1 MYEEQVESR
10 FHQRAR
16 EESMGAVLNHY
27 SERDALIEE
36 YHDFVESLVSRLMR
50 AMGLPQRHRDDF
62 ISAGLL
68 GLVEAAGRFDADR
81 GNDFRAFAFLRI
93 RGAVI
98 DHIRASCEL
107 SGYAYQVLKALES
120 AQDLRTQ
127 SLENRR
133 SGSQS
138 PGYQGMEGVDLLS
151 KSAVALAIVTP
162 ASESPFFGGTAP
174 SDPERDLHKK
184 QTSEKLRS
192 AIATLP
198 DKERTIIE
206 QYYFHDLTLS
216 EVAQQYA
223 GLSKSWVSRLHD
235 RALGILREKLVEG
248 GMEGKA

>member
-1 MYEEQVESR
+1 MYEEQVESPLCR
-10 FHQRAR
+10 GAR
-16 EESMGAVLNHY
+16 GEIMGAVLNHH

-36 YHDFVESLVSRLMR
+36 YHDFVEGLVSRIMR

-68 GLVEAAGRFDADR
+68 GLVEAAGRFDAGR
-81 GNDFRAFAFLRI
+81 GSDFRAFAFLRI

-98 DHIRASCEL
+98 DHIRASCEI

-120 AQDLRTQ
+120 AQELRAQ
-127 SLENRR
+127 SLEDRR
-133 SGSQS
+133 AGVSSS
-138 PGYQGMEGVDLLS
+138 DPHAMEGIDLLS
-151 KSAVALAIVTP
+151 KSAVALALVSHS
-162 ASESPFFGGTAP
+162 SEAPFFGGTAF
-174 SDPERDLHKK
+174 SDPERDLQKK
-184 QTSEKLRS
+184 QSSEKLRA

-198 DKERTIIE
+198 EKERTIIE

-235 RALGILREKLVEG
+235 RALGMLREKLVEG
-248 GMEGKA
+248 DSRAKP

>member
-1 MYEEQVESR
+1 MYEEQLGPR
-10 FHQRAR
+10 FRRGVHG
-16 EESMGAVLNHY
+16 ESMEAVLNHH

-36 YHDFVESLVSRLMR
+36 YQDFVESLVVRLMR
-50 AMGLPQRHRDDF
+50 AMGLPQRHREDF

-68 GLVEAAGRFDADR
+68 GLVKAAGRYDAGR
-81 GNDFRAFAFLRI
+81 GSEFRSFAFLRI

-107 SGYAYQVLKALES
+107 SGYAYQVLKALEGAHELR
-120 AQDLRTQ
+120 AQA
-127 SLENRR
+127 LEDRR
-133 SGSQS
+133 SGSQTVRC
-138 PGYQGMEGVDLLS
+138 QAIEGVDILK

-162 ASESPFFGGTAP
+162 CAETPFFGGTFS

-184 QTSEKLRS
+184 QTSEKLRA

-198 DKERTIIE
+198 EKERIIIE

-235 RALGILREKLVEG
+235 RALGMLREKLVEG
-248 GMEGKA
+248 CVESKV